1 MSRKSLSKSKN
12 APRVKREGDPIP
24 WRYCLLTLVCG
35 LVLVGGFFFAARQH
49 FSSINFGIKNSQL
62 KKQKDELEAAK
73 RQLLLAKEIALSP
86 AEIKKAAKKIG
97 LSEMTA
103 TNIAAFSPVGET
115 SKTEVKPKTEKSPE
129 AKQINVNSAVT
140 DKKQVENKPEKPEKI
155 EKKTVESTDSKS
167 KKSVQ
172 QAKLVR

>member
-1 MSRKSLSKSKN
+1 MSRKNLPKTKN
-12 APRVKREGDPIP
+12 TPRVKRERDPLP

-49 FSSINFGIKNSQL
+49 FSSIDFGIKNSQL

-97 LSEMTA
+97 LTEMTA
-103 TNIAAFSPVGET
+103 ANIQAFYPIGET
-115 SKTEVKPKTEKSPE
+115 SSKTEEKPKPEKSPE
-129 AKQINVNSAVT
+129 TKQTNINSTVT
-140 DKKQVENKPEKPEKI
+140 DKKTIEKKPEKA
-155 EKKTVESTDSKS
+155 EKKTVESADSKT
-167 KKSVQ
+167 KKGFQ
-172 QAKLVR
+172 QAKLIK

>member
-1 MSRKSLSKSKN
+1 MSRKTLSKSKN
-12 APRVKREGDPIP
+12 TPRVKREGDPLP

-49 FSSINFGIKNSQL
+49 FSSIDFGIKNSQL

-86 AEIKKAAKKIG
+86 AEIKKAAKKFG
-97 LSEMTA
+97 LSEMTT
-103 TNIAAFSPVGET
+103 TNIAAFYPVGAT
-115 SKTEVKPKTEKSPE
+115 SKNEVKPKTEKSPE
-129 AKQINVNSAVT
+129 AKNINVNLAVA
-140 DKKQVENKPEKPEKI
+140 DKKTVEKKPEKE
-155 EKKTVESTDSKS
+155 EKKTVELADSKS
-167 KKSVQ
+167 KKGVQ